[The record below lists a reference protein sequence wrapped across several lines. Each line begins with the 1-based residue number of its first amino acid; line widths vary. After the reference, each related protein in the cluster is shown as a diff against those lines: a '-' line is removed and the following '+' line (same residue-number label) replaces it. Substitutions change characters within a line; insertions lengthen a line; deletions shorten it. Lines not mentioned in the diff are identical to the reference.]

1 MQEVGG
7 SIPPGST
14 TFRPPSSMSA
24 GGLFFFQSA
33 KMRQPLAGR
42 LSDKK

>member
-14 TFRPPSSMSA
+14 TFRPPELNERRRA
-24 GGLFFFQSA
+24 FLFSIGEI
-33 KMRQPLAGR
+33 RQPLAGR